1 MIRVQQYCVGIRKAV
16 RDINRSLFGMDRR
29 GINPYASPMHITR
42 SKSKEEIRKE
52 VSTFLDFTHESSEF
66 AEPLKT
72 IYELIDLLNFDVELT
87 EASVSRKENVIG
99 ASVFEIASILNKNEK
114 FKDYHPEDLLN
125 GISHYIVGQV
135 LIANAKKGICRNYI
149 GSKNLVEYA
158 SRYIE
163 INPFRDRLN

>member
-1 MIRVQQYCVGIRKAV
+1 MIRVQEYCVGIRKTV
-16 RDINRSLFGMDRR
+16 RNINRSLFGTNRR

-42 SKSKEEIRKE
+42 SKNKEEIRKE
-52 VSTFLDFTHESSEF
+52 VSTFLDSTHENSAF

-87 EASVSRKENVIG
+87 EASVSRKENIIG
-99 ASVFEIASILNKNEK
+99 ASVFEIVSILNKNEK
-114 FKDYHPEDLLN
+114 FKDYHLEDLLN
-125 GISHYIVGQV
+125 GVSHYIVDQV
-135 LIANAKKGICRNYI
+135 FKANKKKEIYRNFI